1 MNQKALVMT
10 SLGDEQVQIQTLDLD
25 FGIKVH
31 FRHHPTVS
39 HGNTPEASQL
49 LVEHS
54 ESESFGG

>member
-1 MNQKALVMT
+1 MT